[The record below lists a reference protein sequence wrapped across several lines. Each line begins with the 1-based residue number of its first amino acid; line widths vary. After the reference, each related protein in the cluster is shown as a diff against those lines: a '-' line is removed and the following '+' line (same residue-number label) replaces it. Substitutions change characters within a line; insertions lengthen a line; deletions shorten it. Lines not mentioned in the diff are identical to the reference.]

1 MKGISMA
8 QDWLSMEYQ
17 IAQEAV
23 SELEG
28 VLVFLK
34 QEEGKE
40 SVHDMRVMF
49 RRWYSI
55 WGVLRRDGWET
66 EKYKKGL
73 GRDIRLAYKI
83 LGKIREYDVM
93 CSLSKKIG
101 LCDDVVNA
109 FRRKRDNVREKLV
122 RQLSKIDLSKLF
134 KRLRRYLTEREQI
147 LDIKFKA
154 RSRFLRVVGGKSSA
168 KSGKSKNKM
177 RKARKMVETE
187 EHFNIVLAEHE
198 RRTADLV
205 ARAHTIEE
213 LHDVRLSVKAWR
225 YLLVEFFDTTHPVLV
240 KAQQYLGKVNDLD
253 HLASFLETKKLGLEP
268 HLIKKQIS
276 ITLKK
281 RDEMRSKFDQL
292 KRSLPYGFRP
302 GLPGMQNTA
311 SNRA

>member
-1 MKGISMA
+1 MA

-55 WGVLRRDGWET
+55 WGVMRRDGWET

-83 LGKIREYDVM
+83 LGKIREFDVM

-109 FRRKRDNVREKLV
+109 FRRKRDSVREKLV
-122 RQLSKIDLSKLF
+122 KQLSKIDLSKLF

-154 RSRFLRVVGGKSSA
+154 RSRFLRIVGGKSG
-168 KSGKSKNKM
+168 GKSKAKN
-177 RKARKMVETE
+177 RKTRKMVETE

-205 ARAHTIEE
+205 SRAHTVEE

-225 YLLVEFFDTTHPVLV
+225 YLLVEFFDNTHPVLV

-253 HLASFLETKKLGLEP
+253 HLAIFLETKKLGLEP
-268 HLIKKQIS
+268 HLVKKQIS

-281 RDEMRSKFDQL
+281 RDEMRTKFDQL

-302 GLPGMQNTA
+302 GLPGLQKPA

>member
-1 MKGISMA
+1 MA

-28 VLVFLK
+28 MLVFLK

-83 LGKIREYDVM
+83 LGRIREYDVM

-122 RQLSKIDLSKLF
+122 KQLSKIDLSKLF

-154 RSRFLRVVGGKSSA
+154 RSRFLRVVGGNLGSKLGN
-168 KSGKSKNKM
+168 KSGKSKDKI

-205 ARAHTIEE
+205 ARAQTIEE

-225 YLLVEFFDTTHPVLV
+225 YLLVEFFDSTHPVLV

-253 HLASFLETKKLGLEP
+253 HLAIFLETKKLGLEP

-302 GLPGMQNTA
+302 GLPGMQNPA

>member
-1 MKGISMA
+1 MA
-8 QDWLSMEYQ
+8 QDWLGMEYQ

-23 SELEG
+23 NELEG

-55 WGVLRRDGWET
+55 WGVMRRDGWET

-73 GRDIRLAYKI
+73 GRDIRLTYKI
-83 LGKIREYDVM
+83 LGKIREFDVM

-109 FRRKRDNVREKLV
+109 FRNKRDNVREKLV
-122 RQLSKIDLSKLF
+122 KQLSKIDLSKLF

-154 RSRFLRVVGGKSSA
+154 RSRFLRVVGGKSGGKFKA
-168 KSGKSKNKM
+168 KN

-205 ARAHTIEE
+205 SRAHTIEE

-225 YLLVEFFDTTHPVLV
+225 YLLVEFFDNTHPVLV

-253 HLASFLETKKLGLEP
+253 HLAIFLETKKLGLEP

-276 ITLKK
+276 ITNKK
-281 RDEMRSKFDQL
+281 RDEMRTKFDQL

-302 GLPGMQNTA
+302 GLPGLQKTA

>member
-1 MKGISMA
+1 MA

-23 SELEG
+23 NELEG

-34 QEEGKE
+34 QVEGKE

-55 WGVLRRDGWET
+55 WGVMRRDGWET

-83 LGKIREYDVM
+83 LGKIREFDVM

-109 FRRKRDNVREKLV
+109 FRNKRDNVRAKLV
-122 RQLSKIDLSKLF
+122 KQLSKIDLSKLF

-154 RSRFLRVVGGKSSA
+154 RSRFLRVVGGKSGGKFKA
-168 KSGKSKNKM
+168 KN

-205 ARAHTIEE
+205 SRAHTIEE

-225 YLLVEFFDTTHPVLV
+225 YLLVEFFDNTHPVLV

-253 HLASFLETKKLGLEP
+253 HLAIFLETKKLGLEP

-276 ITLKK
+276 ITNKK
-281 RDEMRSKFDQL
+281 RDEMRTKFDQL

-302 GLPGMQNTA
+302 GLPGLQKTA

>member
-1 MKGISMA
+1 MA

-73 GRDIRLAYKI
+73 GRDIRITYKI

-101 LCDDVVNA
+101 LCDDVVNSL
-109 FRRKRDNVREKLV
+109 RRRRDNIREKLV
-122 RQLSKIDLSKLF
+122 KQLSKIDLSKLF

-154 RSRFLRVVGGKSSA
+154 RSRFLRIVG
-168 KSGKSKNKM
+168 GKSKNKNKNNKT
-177 RKARKMVETE
+177 RRMVESE

-205 ARAHTIEE
+205 NRANTIEE
-213 LHDVRLSVKAWR
+213 LHEVRLSVKAWR
-225 YLLVEFFDTTHPVLV
+225 YLLVEFFDSTHPVLV

-253 HLASFLETKKLGLEP
+253 HLAIFLETKKLGLEP
-268 HLIKKQIS
+268 NLIKKQIS

-281 RDEMRSKFDQL
+281 RDEMRTKFDQL

-311 SNRA
+311 SNHA

>member
-1 MKGISMA
+1 MA

-23 SELEG
+23 NELEG

-55 WGVLRRDGWET
+55 WGVMRRDGWET

-83 LGKIREYDVM
+83 LGKIREFDVM

-109 FRRKRDNVREKLV
+109 FRRKRDSVREKLV
-122 RQLSKIDLSKLF
+122 KQLSKIDLSKLF

-147 LDIKFKA
+147 LDIKYKA
-154 RSRFLRVVGGKSSA
+154 RSRFLRVVGGKSG
-168 KSGKSKNKM
+168 GKSKAQN
-177 RKARKMVETE
+177 RKARKMVESE

-205 ARAHTIEE
+205 SRAHTIEE

-225 YLLVEFFDTTHPVLV
+225 YLLVEFFDNTHPVLV

-253 HLASFLETKKLGLEP
+253 HLANFLETKKLGLEP
-268 HLIKKQIS
+268 HLVKKQIS
-276 ITLKK
+276 ITIKK
-281 RDEMRSKFDQL
+281 RDEMRTKFDQL

-302 GLPGMQNTA
+302 GLPGLQKAA
-311 SNRA
+311 SNHA

>member
-1 MKGISMA
+1 MV

-23 SELEG
+23 SELES

-122 RQLSKIDLSKLF
+122 KQLSKIDLSKLF

-154 RSRFLRVVGGKSSA
+154 RSRFLRIVGGKLG
-168 KSGKSKNKM
+168 GKSKAKT
-177 RKARKMVETE
+177 RKARKMVESQ

-205 ARAHTIEE
+205 ARANTIEE

-253 HLASFLETKKLGLEP
+253 HLATFLETKKLGLEP

-302 GLPGMQNTA
+302 GLPGLQKRV
-311 SNRA
+311 SNHA

>member
-1 MKGISMA
+1 MA

-83 LGKIREYDVM
+83 LGKIREFDVM

-122 RQLSKIDLSKLF
+122 KQLSKIDLPKLF
-134 KRLRRYLTEREQI
+134 KRLSRYLIEREQI

-154 RSRFLRVVGGKSSA
+154 RSRFLRVVGGKA
-168 KSGKSKNKM
+168 KAKN
-177 RKARKMVETE
+177 RKARKMVESQ
-187 EHFNIVLAEHE
+187 EHFNIVIAEHE

-253 HLASFLETKKLGLEP
+253 HLATFLETKKLGLEP
-268 HLIKKQIS
+268 HLVKKQIQ

-281 RDEMRSKFDQL
+281 RDEMRAKFDQL

-302 GLPGMQNTA
+302 SLPGSQKVA

>member
-1 MKGISMA
+1 MV

-23 SELEG
+23 NELEG

-55 WGVLRRDGWET
+55 WGVMRRDGWET

-83 LGKIREYDVM
+83 LGKIREFDVM

-109 FRRKRDNVREKLV
+109 FRNKRDNVRAKLV
-122 RQLSKIDLSKLF
+122 KQLSKIDLSKLF

-154 RSRFLRVVGGKSSA
+154 RSRFLRVVGGKSGGKFKA
-168 KSGKSKNKM
+168 KN

-205 ARAHTIEE
+205 SRAHTIEE

-225 YLLVEFFDTTHPVLV
+225 YLLVEFFDNTHPVLV

-253 HLASFLETKKLGLEP
+253 HLAIFLETKKLGLEP

-276 ITLKK
+276 ITNKK
-281 RDEMRSKFDQL
+281 RDEMRTKFDQL

-302 GLPGMQNTA
+302 GLPGLQKTA